1 MRRAIPRVLRTI
13 NAKWALQYLRFLFHR
28 TAILVSNRK
37 DGILPLGKQQVNRV
51 ESTIVRLQLIA
62 DPGWIAGKQEV
73 IGIGEFL
80 TPLDPKLRIRS
91 DLGAI
96 RVR

>member
-1 MRRAIPRVLRTI
+1 VSAERSTPSDCEAPHSDAIAPLMRRAIPRVLRTI

-28 TAILVSNRK
+28 TALFVSNRK

-62 DPGWIAGKQEV
+62 DPGWIAGITGQ
-73 IGIGEFL
+73 
-80 TPLDPKLRIRS
+80 S
-91 DLGAI
+91 
-96 RVR
+96 